1 MQKPGRG
8 EEIAKRERR
17 ESAQIVLG
25 KKKFLRACFE
35 SGNESLYLHVFLVLK
50 GEKGQNFF
58 VLNKLVTA
66 SEV

>member
-1 MQKPGRG
+1 MQMPGRG
-8 EEIAKRERR
+8 EEIAKN
-17 ESAQIVLG
+17 G
-25 KKKFLRACFE
+25 KKRKCTNCTWEKMFLRACFE

-50 GEKGQNFF
+50 GKKGQSFF

>member
-8 EEIAKRERR
+8 EEIAKRKSR

-25 KKKFLRACFE
+25 KKMFLRACFK

-50 GEKGQNFF
+50 GKKGQSFF